1 MFSGRLTLV
10 FLLLYTHSLTHSRAY
25 ASSTHRVRYKETG
38 SEGGFEV
45 PDPRGSHTTVAVRDQ
60 LYVFGGQKENGPCD
74 ELWTFNIATR

>member
-1 MFSGRLTLV
+1 
-10 FLLLYTHSLTHSRAY
+10 
-25 ASSTHRVRYKETG
+25 VRYKETG
-38 SEGGFEV
+38 SEGGSEV